1 MKLKKIVMSVLLI
14 IMLIVF
20 ISVLAVANNGNKNSD
35 KMQIVVTNFATY
47 DFVRQIIGESQ
58 NVEVVFLLEPGMDSH
73 GYEPTA
79 QDIININNADAFIYV
94 GGELEQWA
102 DKVINTMEDKNK
114 AICLL
119 DMADLIKESEVDGAE
134 HKHDH
139 DVELD
144 YDSHVWTSPANSMKI
159 VQNLAEV
166 ISNIDSKNKELYY
179 ENAQNYIAQIKEV
192 QNEIQ
197 KIVDIRVRDRL
208 MFGDRM
214 PMQYFINEFGLDVS
228 AAFNGC
234 SSEAEPSSKTISYL
248 IDRVKSENIP
258 VILYIEL
265 GNGKVAKTI
274 AAETGTQIAQIQSFH
289 NVSKD
294 DFYNGETYVSLM
306 RRNLEVLKKALL

>member
-20 ISVLAVANNGNKNSD
+20 ISIFAVANNGNKNSD

-58 NVEVVFLLEPGMDSH
+58 NIEVIFLLDPGMDSH

-79 QDIININNADAFIYV
+79 QDIININNADVFIYV

-102 DKVINTMEDKNK
+102 DKVISTMDDKNK

-134 HKHDH
+134 HEHDH
-139 DVELD
+139 NIELD
-144 YDSHVWTSPANSMKI
+144 YDSHVWTSPANSIKI
-159 VQNLAEV
+159 VQNLNNV
-166 ISNIDSKNKELYY
+166 ICNIDNENKVVYT
-179 ENAQNYIAQIKEV
+179 ENAQNYIAKIKEV
-192 QNEIQ
+192 QSEIQ
-197 KIVDIRVRDRL
+197 KIVDNRVRDRL
-208 MFGDRM
+208 VFGDRM
-214 PMQYFINEFGLDVS
+214 PMQYFINEFGLEVS

-248 IDRVKSENIP
+248 IDRVKTEDIP

-265 GNGKVAKTI
+265 GSGKVAKTI
-274 AAETGTQIAQIQSFH
+274 ADETGAQIAQIQSFH
-289 NVSKD
+289 NVSKE

-306 RRNLEVLKKALL
+306 KRNLDVLKKALL